1 MANNYDKYQK
11 LKLQYTYGPGDAWV
25 DVEPPRYKA
34 GELIEK
40 NSPDCGGTNPL
51 YRWYALPN
59 DYICQGYNKYYKEV
73 YQVSMNEGLTWENVE
88 PYQERVG
95 ELIETNSI
103 DCDYGIE
110 WKLIQDEYIC
120 EMMGDGCFILYRTV
134 PYDSS
139 IYDENEL
146 YFRYRRNDIWYNDIK
161 VPFSTDLATINLNS
175 CEPINEFSFGHD
187 AAIYLDLSHANM
199 VMEKNKNNNHISF
212 DTLNVEEIN
221 VSNVK
226 FNLETTKYTLSNC
239 FGGKSLKTII
249 GMETWDLSKVQS
261 MAALIY
267 NKEVLESD
275 IIFNDTAK
283 VLTNINGICQYCKK
297 IKNFKLPLYNLE
309 SGIYLS
315 MGGAFDNCSSL
326 ANIFFDG
333 AELLKNKKIN
343 NLSTTFYKTQIT
355 NFTFENCE
363 INGSMTSSFSDCT
376 ELQTVIFNNCT
387 ITNTNLIGLFG
398 RCINLTDVQFN
409 NCTIDANKSDLNG
422 VFEGCKKIKKIDLSM
437 VTNLFSGNIGVN
449 MFYGCE
455 QLEEIDFGNSNNEI
469 NRFYQNMF
477 YGCNNLKT
485 IKGSK
490 NLIVSM
496 INHADI
502 IALPEAFRDVNYSG
516 WIINT

>member
-11 LKLQYTYGPGDAWV
+11 LKLQYTYGTGDAWV

-73 YQVSMNEGLTWENVE
+73 YQVSMNEGLTWENVTPLQTRTGQLME
-88 PYQERVG
+88 A
-95 ELIETNSI
+95 NSM
-103 DCDYGIE
+103 DCDYGVE
-110 WKLIQDEYIC
+110 WKLVPDEYIC
-120 EMMGDGCFILYRTV
+120 EMMGDGCFIVYRTV

-139 IYDENEL
+139 KYDEDKI
-146 YFRYRRNDIWYNDIK
+146 YFRFKRNDIWHDAIE
-161 VPFSTDLATINLNS
+161 VPFSTDLANINLNS
-175 CEPINEFSFGHD
+175 CEPINEYSFTS
-187 AAIYLDLSHANM
+187 AVIYLDLSHANM
-199 VMEKNKNNNHISF
+199 VMKKNKNSDHISL
-212 DTLNVEEIN
+212 TEPNLEEIN

-226 FNLETTKYTLSNC
+226 FDLKTTNYILSNC
-239 FGGKSLKTII
+239 FDAKSLKTII
-249 GMETWDLSKVQS
+249 GLETWDLSKVQGMTS
-261 MAALIY
+261 LMRY
-267 NKEVLESD
+267 KEVLESD

-283 VLTNINGICQYCKK
+283 VLTNIDGICQSCKK

-315 MGGAFDNCSSL
+315 MDYAFSNCSSL

-343 NLSTTFYKTQIT
+343 GLSYTFYNTQIT

-363 INGSMTSSFSDCT
+363 ITGGVNLAFSDCT

-387 ITNTNLIGLFG
+387 ITNTDLIGFFG

-409 NCTIDANKSDLNG
+409 NCTIDAYKADLNA

-437 VTNLFSGNIGVN
+437 VTNLFSGNVGVN

-455 QLEEIDFGNSNNEI
+455 QLEEIDFGNSNNED
-469 NRFYQNMF
+469 FSTYQNMF

-496 INHADI
+496 INWADR

>member
-11 LKLQYTYGPGDAWV
+11 LKLQYTYGPGDAWA
-25 DVEPPRYKA
+25 DVKPPRYKA

-73 YQVSMNEGLTWENVE
+73 YQVSMNNGLTWENVKPLQTRTGQLME
-88 PYQERVG
+88 A
-95 ELIETNSI
+95 NSM
-103 DCDYGIE
+103 DCDYGITWE
-110 WKLIQDEYIC
+110 LVPDEYIC
-120 EMMGDGCFILYRTV
+120 EMMGDGCFILYKTV

-139 IYDENEL
+139 IYDEEDI
-146 YFRYRRNDIWYNDIK
+146 YFRYRRNDIWYDYNK

-175 CEPINEFSFGHD
+175 CEPINDFSFRRD
-187 AAIYLDLSHANM
+187 AVIYLDLSHANI
-199 VMEKNKNNNHISF
+199 VMERDKNNSHISF
-212 DTLNVEEIN
+212 RTAGVEEIN

-226 FNLETTKYTLSNC
+226 FNLETTKYTLTNC
-239 FGGKSLKTII
+239 FQGKSLKTII
-249 GMETWDLSKVQS
+249 GMETWDLSKVKS
-261 MAALIY
+261 MSGFIY
-267 NKEVLESD
+267 DKEVLESD

-283 VLTNINGICQYCKK
+283 VLININGICQRCKK

-309 SGIYLS
+309 SGIYLN
-315 MGGAFDNCSSL
+315 MGGALSGCSSL

-343 NLSTTFYKTQIT
+343 NLSGTFSNTQIT

-363 INGSMTSSFSDCT
+363 INAIGLAFSDCT

-387 ITNTNLIGLFG
+387 ITTADLTALFG

-409 NCTIDANKSDLNG
+409 NCTIDAYKADLNT

-437 VTNLFSGNIGVN
+437 VTNLFSGDRGVN

-469 NRFYQNMF
+469 SSTYENMF

-496 INHADI
+496 INLADR